1 MYEFQLLFSSQKP
14 KAKDFRKHCFNV
26 MFPHTRQQLTNKMD
40 EDHQQAI
47 TEIQGGHQQ
56 AITDRDNRIQAI
68 QYENVEGTSANRCL
82 SGSSKKM

>member
-47 TEIQGGHQQ
+47 IEIQGGHQQ

-68 QYENVEGTSANRCL
+68 QYENVEGAGANRCL
-82 SGSSKKM
+82 SGSSTKM

>member
-26 MFPHTRQQLTNKMD
+26 MFPHTRQQIINKMD

-56 AITDRDNRIQAI
+56 AITNFSVHHRLQNIMVKL
-68 QYENVEGTSANRCL
+68 YM
-82 SGSSKKM
+82 K